1 MKKTSVNLKTP
12 ERLKSLDVLRGFD
25 MFWIIGGGSLIIAIS
40 QATEWSWLEPIAT
53 QMRHVEWEGFRF
65 WDLIF
70 PLFMFITGVAIPYSL
85 ISKSERGVSRTA
97 LLKKT
102 IKRAVILV
110 ILGIIYNGALSKELA
125 DIRFVSV
132 LGQIGLSYMFAAI
145 IFLYTGSFK
154 IRLLWLAG
162 IMVLITILQLFVP
175 APGYEAGLSDPSG
188 TINAWIDRL
197 LVPGRLA
204 YGDGTW
210 DALGILCI
218 VSSISLTLMGGLAGS
233 ILRDSNPDNTK
244 KTFILG
250 VTGIVLILAAI
261 IIHPVYPIIKVAW
274 TTTFSLLTGGI
285 SLMLLALFYF
295 IIDVKKWTEGKF
307 SPVAFFFKVIGMN
320 SITIYMGARI
330 INFHF
335 TSGFLLGWL
344 EAYWGRWVIIIGV
357 IVLEWLL
364 LWYMYKKNIFLKM

>member
-1 MKKTSVNLKTP
+1 MKKTSVNIKTP

-40 QATEWSWLEPIAT
+40 AATEWFWLEPIAT

-85 ISKSERGVSRTA
+85 ISKNERGVSRTA
-97 LLKKT
+97 LLKKI

-110 ILGIIYNGALSKELA
+110 ILGIIYNGALSKELV

-145 IFLYTGSFK
+145 IFLYTSSFK
-154 IRLLWLAG
+154 IRLLWLLG

-175 APGYEAGLSDPSG
+175 APGYEAGLSDPAG
-188 TINAWIDRL
+188 TLNAWIDRS

-210 DALGILCI
+210 DALGILCT
-218 VSSISLTLMGGLAGS
+218 VSSISLTLMGVASRNGL
-233 ILRDSNPDNTK
+233 
-244 KTFILG
+244 
-250 VTGIVLILAAI
+250 
-261 IIHPVYPIIKVAW
+261 
-274 TTTFSLLTGGI
+274 
-285 SLMLLALFYF
+285 
-295 IIDVKKWTEGKF
+295 
-307 SPVAFFFKVIGMN
+307 
-320 SITIYMGARI
+320 
-330 INFHF
+330 
-335 TSGFLLGWL
+335 
-344 EAYWGRWVIIIGV
+344 
-357 IVLEWLL
+357 
-364 LWYMYKKNIFLKM
+364 